1 MNMEIIKRRPLMI
14 GVGLLI
20 VTYFT
25 LYISAVNLIF
35 PSFLLAA
42 IIVGFMVNENIKTG
56 AVNGAILG
64 AVGGIIINAFFLVM
78 MYLQGYGAYL
88 TSGFLSYL
96 LYFVIEV
103 ILGAVGGIL
112 GFYIQTETLEDVE
125 TDSQES

>member
-88 TSGFLSYL
+88 TSGVLSYL

>member
-42 IIVGFMVNENIKTG
+42 IVVGFMVNEDIKTG

-64 AVGGIIINAFFLVM
+64 AFGGIIINAFFLIM
-78 MYLQGYGAYL
+78 MYLQGYGDYL
-88 TSGFLSYL
+88 TSGVLSYL

-103 ILGAVGGIL
+103 ILGAVGGVL

-125 TDSQES
+125 LDSTES

>member
-1 MNMEIIKRRPLMI
+1 MNIEIIKRRPLMI

-42 IIVGFMVNENIKTG
+42 IVVGFMVNEDIKTG

-78 MYLQGYGAYL
+78 MYLQGYGDYL
-88 TSGFLSYL
+88 TSGVLSYL

-103 ILGAVGGIL
+103 ILGALGGVL
-112 GFYIQTETLEDVE
+112 GFYIQTETMEDVE
-125 TDSQES
+125 PDSPES